1 METDIPLTLEDKA
14 TNDETWKHIDNVMKL
29 MMTIQ
34 TKIGDRMLSHDRS
47 KLESPEV
54 QYFREYTP
62 QLKTLTFGSSEYNQC
77 LASMKPA
84 LDHHYANN
92 RHHPEFFKNGI
103 NDMTLVDL
111 IEMLCDWYAS
121 SKRQYNGN
129 IRLSIEKNRERFNM
143 SDQLIRIFEN
153 TIKELDAK

>member
-1 METDIPLTLEDKA
+1 
-14 TNDETWKHIDNVMKL
+14 
-29 MMTIQ
+29 MMAIQ
-34 TKIGDRMLSHDRS
+34 NKIGDQMLLHDRS

-54 QYFREYTP
+54 QYFREYMP
-62 QLKTLTFGSSEYNQC
+62 QLKTLTFASPEYNQC
-77 LASMKPA
+77 LLLMKPA

-129 IRLSIEKNRERFNM
+129 VRLSIEKNRERFNI

>member
-1 METDIPLTLEDKA
+1 METDLPLTIEDKA
-14 TNDETWKHIDNVMKL
+14 TNDETWKHIDNVIKL
-29 MMTIQ
+29 LMAVQ
-34 TKIGDRMLSHDRS
+34 NKIGERMLSHDRT

-62 QLKTLTFGSSEYNQC
+62 KLKNTTFGSPEYNQF
-77 LASMKPA
+77 LSQMKPA

-92 RHHPEFFKNGI
+92 RHHPEFYKNGI
-103 NDMTLVDL
+103 NDMTLIDL

-129 IRLSIEKNRERFNM
+129 IRLSIEKNRERFNI

-153 TIKELDAK
+153 TIKELDV

>member
-1 METDIPLTLEDKA
+1 MDTDVPLNIEDKA
-14 TNDETWKHIDNVMKL
+14 TNDETWKHIDNVIKL
-29 MMTIQ
+29 LILVQ
-34 TKIGDRMLSHDRS
+34 NKIGERMLSHDRT

-62 QLKTLTFGSSEYNQC
+62 KLKNTTFGSPEYNQF
-77 LASMKPA
+77 LTLMKPA

-92 RHHPEFFKNGI
+92 RHHPEHFKNGI

-153 TIKELDAK
+153 TIKELEA